1 MASRAWLKFKRRE
14 CPLRPRADF
23 FKGGLRSPLRMFGIL
38 KEVLSGEQFELAGFF
53 NVQKNTGDLA
63 RAQLL
68 FMNSR
73 KRRIQAI
80 HVSRSM

>member
-1 MASRAWLKFKRRE
+1 
-14 CPLRPRADF
+14 
-23 FKGGLRSPLRMFGIL
+23 MFGIL

-53 NVQKNTGDLA
+53 DVEKNTEDLA

-73 KRRIQAI
+73 KRQIQAI